1 MKGAARLS
9 KANIF
14 AILRVSIWR
23 DPMQVRKTF
32 KFKLYHNKKNRH
44 LARTLDIAAEIWNH
58 CIALHRRYYRLTGKF
73 LSANDLKVH
82 LTRLKKRP
90 RYVHWSLLGSQAI
103 QDVVE
108 RIDRA
113 YRLFFKLRQAGR
125 RASPPGFKK
134 RRKYRS
140 FTLKQA
146 GWQLVGGNRLRIG
159 QSVYKFAKSREVIG
173 TIKTL
178 TIKRDAVGDW
188 WLFFSVEQELEL
200 PERVMTG
207 QMAGFD
213 FGLKQFLTPSE
224 EEPIESPLF
233 FKQGQKQIAKLNR
246 ELARK
251 QPGSTHR
258 EQARRRLAAAHR
270 TIADQRRAWFFELSH
285 DLTNQYDYLFF
296 ETLNLKGMQK
306 LWGRKV
312 SDLAFGEFLNILRH
326 VAQGKGKVV
335 HQIDRFFPSTKR
347 CGQCGTDNPHLT
359 LADRYWRCPVCGTA
373 HDRERNAAQ
382 NIFREGASSLGLGGV
397 SPSQDGSLCT
407 SPESPS

>member
-1 MKGAARLS
+1 
-9 KANIF
+9 
-14 AILRVSIWR
+14 
-23 DPMQVRKTF
+23 MQVRKTF
-32 KFKLYHNKKNRH
+32 KFKLYRTKKNRY
-44 LARTLDIAAEIWNH
+44 LARALGLAAEIWNH
-58 CIALHRRYYRLTGKF
+58 CIALHRRYYRLTGRY
-73 LSANDLKVH
+73 LSAHDLKVH

-90 RYVHWSLLGSQAI
+90 RYAHWSLLGSQAI

-113 YRLFFKLRQAGR
+113 YRLFFKLRKAGR

-134 RRKYRS
+134 RHKYRS

-146 GWQLVGGNRLRIG
+146 GWQLLGGNRIRIG
-159 QSVYKFAKSREVIG
+159 QHIYKFAKSREIIG
-173 TIKTL
+173 TIKTV

-188 WLFFSVEQELEL
+188 WLFFSVEQEVVL
-200 PERVMTG
+200 PKGVTTG

-224 EEPIESPLF
+224 EDPIDSPLF

-251 QPGSTHR
+251 RPGSTHR

-270 TIADQRRAWFFELSH
+270 TIADQRRAWFFELAH
-285 DLTNQYDYLFF
+285 DLTDQYDYLFF

-312 SDLAFGEFLNILRH
+312 SDLAFGEFLDILRH

-347 CGQCGTDNPHLT
+347 CGQCKTDNPYLT
-359 LADRYWRCPVCGTA
+359 LADRYWRCPVCGTP

-397 SPSQDGSLCT
+397 RPSHDGSLCL
-407 SPESPS
+407 SPESTGF